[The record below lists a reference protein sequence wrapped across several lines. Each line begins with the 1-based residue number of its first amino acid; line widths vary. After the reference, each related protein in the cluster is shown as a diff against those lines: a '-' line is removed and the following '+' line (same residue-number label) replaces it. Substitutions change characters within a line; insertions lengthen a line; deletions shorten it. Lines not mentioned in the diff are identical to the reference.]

1 MSDYSPGT
9 VFDLDLDPLA
19 EDFDFS
25 SIPDVVGGSPDGEA
39 SKKRPAR
46 TLAPNLTRRSH
57 KKSRGGC
64 FSCKARKI
72 KVRSSPHTIAPYVGE
87 KAKIDSPEQCQ
98 ETRPA
103 CENCVGKEL
112 DCKYPTRSDQR
123 IIRRPLN
130 TSRPSDT
137 SVASASQPRIDLT
150 PLPPPTTLNMADL
163 RCLHHYMAFATP
175 HLPLG
180 NDSVWINQVPEFAQD
195 VGMSLLSQE
204 QPSVLTTVPHSTN
217 I

>member
-1 MSDYSPGT
+1 MLILLVIVFDPAVRYRNYRKNIKRNCCIMSDYSPGT

-87 KAKIDSPEQCQ
+87 KAKIDSQ
-98 ETRPA
+98 
-103 CENCVGKEL
+103 NSV
-112 DCKYPTRSDQR
+112 
-123 IIRRPLN
+123 RRLGQHAKTVWAKNWTANIP
-130 TSRPSDT
+130 P
-137 SVASASQPRIDLT
+137 DLT
-150 PLPPPTTLNMADL
+150 
-163 RCLHHYMAFATP
+163 RES
-175 HLPLG
+175 
-180 NDSVWINQVPEFAQD
+180 SV
-195 VGMSLLSQE
+195 G
-204 QPSVLTTVPHSTN
+204 H
-217 I
+217 